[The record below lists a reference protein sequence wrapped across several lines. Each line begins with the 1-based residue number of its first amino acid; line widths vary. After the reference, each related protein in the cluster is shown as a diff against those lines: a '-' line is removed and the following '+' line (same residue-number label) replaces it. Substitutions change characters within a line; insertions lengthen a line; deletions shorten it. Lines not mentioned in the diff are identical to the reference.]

1 MYSEHRTMF
10 VFKLCTRPISVAKQ
24 FWKATINTVH
34 EKYSKAKKIKMNV
47 WALEQYL
54 YGWVTKVDGSSMQHR
69 NDGKLQEKYK
79 NIKKY
84 IYLFY
89 KMHSVA

>member
-1 MYSEHRTMF
+1 
-10 VFKLCTRPISVAKQ
+10 
-24 FWKATINTVH
+24 
-34 EKYSKAKKIKMNV
+34 MNV

-69 NDGKLQEKYK
+69 NDGKLQEKYT